1 MSTRAHWRMLP
12 CYRGRMRWLVCSSM
26 CFAACS
32 VPNPVFGVEE
42 SGSAE
47 TTVASADTGSS
58 SLDDST
64 TRPPTTSVGTHDT
77 THEPTTA
84 GLDDTGTS
92 DTGSVTSMSGTS
104 TVSTTTLGTGTDP
117 GETGSTGEMTIDPD
131 TGMASDTLMEPE
143 CVVQVGILP
152 ERVVKADGLAISC
165 GESQYTFI
173 GPIQMQGDYLLIT
186 DVKNCADPV
195 PNPVVYELG
204 SGWDGGMATQ
214 AECVHALVRWDK
226 DQPDCT
232 IGTILV
238 REYSPMNVP
247 GEYLLLAAFHPSTD
261 PNSPM
266 KPMFKPYMPCMC
278 PADNPGCCNGT
289 PPGDYKLKLPDVE
302 VAPGL
307 IGDTMLG
314 ATPMKFHN
322 YGSYVETG
330 CADDPNNEPGFHADW
345 VAYKTP

>member
-1 MSTRAHWRMLP
+1 
-12 CYRGRMRWLVCSSM
+12 M

-42 SGSAE
+42 SGSAG
-47 TTVASADTGSS
+47 TSTAADTSS
-58 SLDDST
+58 TSIDDTT
-64 TRPPTTSVGTHDT
+64 TRPPTTSIGTQGT
-77 THEPTTA
+77 TIEPTTA

-92 DTGSVTSMSGTS
+92 DTSSTSMSGTS
-104 TVSTTTLGTGTDP
+104 TVSTTALSDTGTTDP

-131 TGMASDTLMEPE
+131 SGMVSDTLMEPE
-143 CVVQVGILP
+143 CVIQTGILP
-152 ERVVKADGLAISC
+152 MRVVKEDGLPIAC
-165 GESQYTFI
+165 EESPYTFV

-186 DVKNCADPV
+186 DIKNCADPA
-195 PNPVVYELG
+195 PNPPVYELG
-204 SGWDGGMATQ
+204 SGWDIGMATQ
-214 AECVHALVRWDK
+214 AECVHATVRWDK

-247 GEYLLLAAFHPSTD
+247 GEFLLLAAFHPSTD

-266 KPMFKPYMPCMC
+266 KPTFKPYMPCVC

-302 VAPGL
+302 VAPGA

-322 YGSYVETG
+322 YGSYVESG
-330 CADDPNNEPGFHADW
+330 CADDPNINPVFHADW

>member
-1 MSTRAHWRMLP
+1 
-12 CYRGRMRWLVCSSM
+12 MRWLVCSSL
-26 CFAACS
+26 CLVACS

-47 TTVASADTGSS
+47 TSTAADTGTTSI
-58 SLDDST
+58 DDTT
-64 TRPPTTSVGTHDT
+64 TRPPTTSVGTQGT
-77 THEPTTA
+77 TLEPTTA

-92 DTGSVTSMSGTS
+92 DTTGMHSTLSTTSMSGTS
-104 TVSTTTLGTGTDP
+104 TISTTTLSDTGTTDSA
-117 GETGSTGEMTIDPD
+117 ETGSTGEMTIDPD
-131 TGMASDTLMEPE
+131 TGMVSDTLMMQE
-143 CVVQVGILP
+143 CVIQLGILP
-152 ERVVKADGLAISC
+152 MRVVKEDGLPIAC
-165 GESQYTFI
+165 EESPYTFV

-186 DVKNCADPV
+186 DIKNCADPA
-195 PNPVVYELG
+195 PNPPVYELG
-204 SGWDGGMATQ
+204 SGWDIGMATQ
-214 AECVHALVRWDK
+214 AECVHATVRWDK

-247 GEYLLLAAFHPSTD
+247 GEFLMLAAFHPSID

-266 KPMFKPYMPCMC
+266 KPTFKPYMPCMC
-278 PADNPGCCNGT
+278 PADNPVCCNGT

-302 VAPGL
+302 VAPGF

-322 YGSYVETG
+322 YGSFVESG
-330 CADDPNNEPGFHADW
+330 CADDPNINPVFHADW

>member
-1 MSTRAHWRMLP
+1 
-12 CYRGRMRWLVCSSM
+12 MRWLVCSSL
-26 CFAACS
+26 CLAACS
-32 VPNPVFGVEE
+32 VANPVFGVEE

-47 TTVASADTGSS
+47 TGASAETVAAADTGSS
-58 SLDDST
+58 SDDST

-77 THEPTTA
+77 TLEPTTA
-84 GLDDTGTS
+84 GLDDTGT
-92 DTGSVTSMSGTS
+92 DTSSTSMMTSMSGTS
-104 TVSTTTLGTGTDP
+104 TVSTTTLSDTDP
-117 GETGSTGEMTIDPD
+117 AETGSTGEMTIDPD
-131 TGMASDTLMEPE
+131 TGMVSDTLMMEE
-143 CVVQVGILP
+143 CVIQVGLLP
-152 ERVVKADGLAISC
+152 ERVVKKDGLPISC
-165 GESQYTFI
+165 AESQYTFI

-186 DVKNCADPV
+186 DVKNCADPI

-204 SGWDGGMATQ
+204 SGWDIGMATE
-214 AECVHALVRWDK
+214 AECVHAMARWDK
-226 DQPDCT
+226 DQPDCV
-232 IGTILV
+232 IGTIAV

-247 GEYLLLAAFHPSTD
+247 GEFLMLAAFHPSTD

-266 KPMFKPYMPCMC
+266 KPTFKPYMPCMC

-302 VAPGL
+302 VAPGF

-322 YGSYVETG
+322 YGSFVESG
-330 CADDPNNEPGFHADW
+330 CADDPNSNPVFHADW